1 MSAVR
6 PTTTMTR
13 ASGSGSGRTLDAA
26 MRAPSTTVPDIVVLD
41 RVDVEEKPQIVLDP
55 KKDLYLSTVDG

>member
-1 MSAVR
+1 
-6 PTTTMTR
+6 
-13 ASGSGSGRTLDAA
+13 

-41 RVDVEEKPQIVLDP
+41 RVDVEEKPQIMLDP